1 MPATYSIN
9 DNTAYE
15 AARLATI
22 GDVLNQLPDNTN
34 KLISPK
40 DARDAI
46 YSSWEN
52 SVFKQLTGSASI
64 EYIGVDKNGLNNK
77 ILLGKKQ
84 LGGVDVLNSTL
95 LNYSFNDTD
104 IFFFNNK
111 SGITPSNTKVSF
123 LSGTNSVLYP
133 YAPYINSY
141 QGTSSLHLEIIN
153 QTGDITIDSS
163 TGRVSINNV
172 TFPTKL
178 ETASASNGQILKY
191 YNGRL
196 IWDDNTINVASIG
209 STNSVTNIT
218 GSPVLVN
225 GHSLELTESSPI
237 IATFGNIEPGQT
249 FSNAPLVEVV
259 RQMLY
264 PHLGPDVSLLINA
277 NSSGWTISTVAEF
290 GNITPAGVQL
300 AWSITKKSDPV
311 IFATLSN
318 SYLGGFAPTL
328 PISYAG
334 MTSISGVSLGY
345 TPSISMDYTLSVYD
359 SGVTNYPLDSMAIAT
374 GSSTVTYATASVTLD
389 LVYPFFYGVNATN
402 ATTGPGVNAILGSL
416 TKLVEGKSDKIVPLS
431 GSGYI
436 YFIYPSLYGD
446 IDSANGVFDENGFN
460 ISSSFTYSTYVSVI
474 DSPSSYWS
482 GISYSVYKHGPLNVG
497 PLGDV
502 NWEFNF
508 GISIPPTT
516 TTTTTAAPT
525 TTTTT
530 TAGPTT
536 TTTTD
541 APTTTTTTTDAPTT
555 TTTTTEA
562 PTTTTTTE
570 APTTTTT
577 TTVPI
582 TGWDPSYKSSLITLS
597 NFNLDADISVPGTAS
612 VLGLTVIKGGNKRM
626 YSVLINSSD
635 TVLLGIGMTS
645 SDVNDQIGGVDN
657 NSIGVDNTGGVW
669 YGGSKTDLPPGFS
682 YTPGDVV
689 DVAYD
694 YNAGLM
700 WIRVNGG
707 PWNNDGA
714 ANPTDPFDPLGLPF
728 SDPFTSSKFARPA
741 ASILSTGSSQISLK
755 TTATFTEPGGY
766 TFIY

>member
-9 DNTAYE
+9 NNTAYE

-123 LSGTNSVLYP
+123 LAGTNSVLYP

-141 QGTSSLHLEIIN
+141 QGTSSLHLEIVN
-153 QTGDITIDSS
+153 QTGDITIDSN

-196 IWDDNTINVASIG
+196 IWDNNTINVASIG

-264 PHLGPDVSLLINA
+264 PHLGPEVSLLINA
-277 NSSGWTISTVAEF
+277 NSSGYTTSTVAEF

-328 PISYAG
+328 PIS
-334 MTSISGVSLGY
+334 
-345 TPSISMDYTLSVYD
+345 
-359 SGVTNYPLDSMAIAT
+359 
-374 GSSTVTYATASVTLD
+374 
-389 LVYPFFYGVNATN
+389 
-402 ATTGPGVNAILGSL
+402 
-416 TKLVEGKSDKIVPLS
+416 
-431 GSGYI
+431 
-436 YFIYPSLYGD
+436 
-446 IDSANGVFDENGFN
+446 
-460 ISSSFTYSTYVSVI
+460 
-474 DSPSSYWS
+474 
-482 GISYSVYKHGPLNVG
+482 
-497 PLGDV
+497 
-502 NWEFNF
+502 
-508 GISIPPTT
+508 
-516 TTTTTAAPT
+516 
-525 TTTTT
+525 
-530 TAGPTT
+530 
-536 TTTTD
+536 
-541 APTTTTTTTDAPTT
+541 
-555 TTTTTEA
+555 
-562 PTTTTTTE
+562 
-570 APTTTTT
+570 
-577 TTVPI
+577 
-582 TGWDPSYKSSLITLS
+582 
-597 NFNLDADISVPGTAS
+597 
-612 VLGLTVIKGGNKRM
+612 
-626 YSVLINSSD
+626 
-635 TVLLGIGMTS
+635 
-645 SDVNDQIGGVDN
+645 
-657 NSIGVDNTGGVW
+657 
-669 YGGSKTDLPPGFS
+669 
-682 YTPGDVV
+682 
-689 DVAYD
+689 
-694 YNAGLM
+694 
-700 WIRVNGG
+700 
-707 PWNNDGA
+707 
-714 ANPTDPFDPLGLPF
+714 
-728 SDPFTSSKFARPA
+728 
-741 ASILSTGSSQISLK
+741 
-755 TTATFTEPGGY
+755 
-766 TFIY
+766 